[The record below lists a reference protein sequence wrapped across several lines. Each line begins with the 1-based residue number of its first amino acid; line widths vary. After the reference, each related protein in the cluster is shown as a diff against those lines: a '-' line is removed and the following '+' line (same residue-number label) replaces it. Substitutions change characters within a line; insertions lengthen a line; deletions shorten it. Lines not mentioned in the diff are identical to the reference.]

1 MIIIVFIELVLGIV
15 AAVAVNRINGENG
28 DLAYDITKSLMT
40 DGYKAFYGI
49 KNETTTAAANAT
61 RHVWNLAQMEGVSL
75 PLRQALLLFLTMSTY
90 LTLVCSASSPYGNHP
105 KIASN
110 SHFSFFTHEMKAASI
125 KF

>member
-90 LTLVCSASSPYGNHP
+90 LTLVCRAMTWNCLVPLWQSP
-105 KIASN
+105 
-110 SHFSFFTHEMKAASI
+110 
-125 KF
+125 